1 MIICYTN
8 VDSSSC
14 PVRQLAPSST
24 TTELLPVGTPTD
36 LDVSE
41 TANVIVDNDMALFT
55 DVVKRGKK
63 KAQKTKA
70 RIAPPAVAV
79 VRKTGK
85 SSAITGRGV
94 GVGIE
99 ATKRSGRLASV
110 FASRLIIVIDCLRD
124 HQWYHY

>member
-1 MIICYTN
+1 MEAQTRVS
-8 VDSSSC
+8 VDGLVSYCIVRVLPQRKSLIDATCVRPSC
-14 PVRQLAPSST
+14 SQSDHRL
-24 TTELLPVGTPTD
+24 PTD

-41 TANVIVDNDMALFT
+41 TANVISDNDMGLFT
-55 DVVKRGKK
+55 DVMKRGKK

-79 VRKTGK
+79 VRKTAK

-99 ATKRSGRLASV
+99 AIWAAS
-110 FASRLIIVIDCLRD
+110 
-124 HQWYHY
+124 